1 MASTSFSNGTVIEP
15 SWLNSVNA
23 SAYLARM
30 RNVKMDPY
38 NAVGDGVTD
47 DYAAIQAVIDDGYI
61 PFLPRGVFAHSQPFI
76 LKDNTGIIGSS
87 CFWKRR
93 TSYVYS
99 GSNQSV
105 LKYTGTTGT
114 NTCSIRASALAVG
127 TAGTDFTGPDTD
139 DLINIV
145 LDGIHIDGQG
155 VDYPLYMYRCGNG
168 GIVGNVTVEGGKK
181 YNCVIMGIYDAS
193 WGHIG
198 VYECQGSGIAIGK
211 DVFSWGS
218 VESTCFNLKL
228 TVSTAN
234 NGTVHTYVAG
244 TATDLDNCGIEAYC
258 GRGCELWIDS
268 EANYGRAGVLSQY
281 NQANVTGGTTIYH
294 PSYAEG
300 NADGYAIIYRDA
312 MDGIEISEGFIHPGN
327 TASLSSQN
335 FKVLG
340 QNNSGVLTSN
350 SGPVHANEWLL
361 FRNLQGN
368 IYGRGFKIDSNT
380 YKFKVR
386 DCDPG
391 VGYTT
396 RMPVPENT
404 FFTATFKA
412 DATLSDTRFVTGMTR
427 VDSFLGDGAT
437 TVFTLSASTSGGA
450 FAEVYVNGT
459 LKTNTTDY
467 SIAGT
472 TLTFVAAPA
481 SSAIIVVRY
490 SNLILSRA
498 AAGRYVL
505 TFTED
510 MPDAN
515 YKVSVTP
522 IQTTED
528 IVAYEASKVVGS
540 FEVRTANRLGA
551 PTLADSGAFLD
562 VSVSR
567 LPDYP

>member
-327 TASLSSQN
+327 TAWRFLGCECGNRRHCQAGSSG
-335 FKVLG
+335 KVINRRCG
-340 QNNSGVLTSN
+340 SRRRCGWCRRSWFWPDRCTGRPPTHRRRQAIPIDASA
-350 SGPVHANEWLL
+350 HAAWHRPSACRSRGCRML
-361 FRNLQGN
+361 
-368 IYGRGFKIDSNT
+368 RGF
-380 YKFKVR
+380 
-386 DCDPG
+386 
-391 VGYTT
+391 
-396 RMPVPENT
+396 
-404 FFTATFKA
+404 
-412 DATLSDTRFVTGMTR
+412 
-427 VDSFLGDGAT
+427 
-437 TVFTLSASTSGGA
+437 
-450 FAEVYVNGT
+450 
-459 LKTNTTDY
+459 
-467 SIAGT
+467 
-472 TLTFVAAPA
+472 
-481 SSAIIVVRY
+481 
-490 SNLILSRA
+490 
-498 AAGRYVL
+498 AAGPERWRAHGCPWGRVQR
-505 TFTED
+505 
-510 MPDAN
+510 
-515 YKVSVTP
+515 K
-522 IQTTED
+522 
-528 IVAYEASKVVGS
+528 GS
-540 FEVRTANRLGA
+540 GWPTAR
-551 PTLADSGAFLD
+551 P
-562 VSVSR
+562 
-567 LPDYP
+567 P